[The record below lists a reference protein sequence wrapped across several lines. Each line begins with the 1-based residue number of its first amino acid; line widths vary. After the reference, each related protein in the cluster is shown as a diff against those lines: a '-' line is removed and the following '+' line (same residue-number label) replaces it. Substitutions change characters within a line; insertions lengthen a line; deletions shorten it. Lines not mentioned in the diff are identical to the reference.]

1 VPIWTVLLIGGIVLV
16 GAFVQSTIGLGLGLL
31 AAPPIA
37 LLEPSLVPTLLLLL
51 AIPVSTAL
59 LWIERDRVDW
69 WAIRWALPAKVPG
82 TVVGVWL
89 ATAVSARALGVA
101 VGVMVLVAVALT
113 LRTVAVRRTRGTL
126 VAAGLVSGISGTAVA
141 VGGPPLAI
149 VMSHRP
155 SREVRATLSLL
166 FVVGS
171 LLSLASF
178 ALAGA
183 LPTASLVL
191 GATYLPLLAVAF
203 VLGTQAHL
211 RISGQG
217 FRLAVLGV
225 CAASALA
232 LLVRSL
238 V

>member
-1 VPIWTVLLIGGIVLV
+1 MPIWTVLLIGGIVLV
-16 GAFVQSTIGLGLGLL
+16 GAFVQSTIGLGLGLFG
-31 AAPPIA
+31 APLIA
-37 LLEPSLVPTLLLLL
+37 LVEPTLVPTLLLLL

-59 LWIERDRVDW
+59 LWVERGQMDW
-69 WAIRWALPAKVPG
+69 WAIRWALPATVPG

-89 ATAVSARALGVA
+89 ATTISARTLGVA

-126 VAAGLVSGISGTAVA
+126 VTAGLASGMTGTAVA
-141 VGGPPLAI
+141 IGGPPLAI
-149 VMSHRP
+149 VMSQRP

-166 FVVGS
+166 FLVGA
-171 LLSLASF
+171 LLSLAAF

-183 LPTASLVL
+183 LPAGSLVL
-191 GATYLPLLAVAF
+191 AAVYLPVLAVAF

-211 RISGQG
+211 RIPREG

-225 CAASALA
+225 CAGSAVA
-232 LLVRSL
+232 LLVRS
-238 V
+238 VA